1 MDAVRCKHLHPT
13 KRQSVNR
20 LVECHSFVAL
30 GSCQHFV
37 VPLSFATSVPCA
49 FLSGRRFSG
58 CSRFGGYFES
68 HPFMRCASGIAHQK
82 FSHMSN
88 AQLHPSPKHVAVAV
102 SKGSQGNLLGEA
114 SLLHPLFPTTSS
126 SSSSSSSSIESM
138 DGIDSTDYAPYVQ
151 PAPQTRC
158 VPGCRGPHQY
168 APTCLFFFFSSLR
181 STEHTFHSHPFFC
194 LRFRFLS
201 LTRYLIDFAKP
212 GKRRVVVSF

>member
-20 LVECHSFVAL
+20 LAECHSFVAL

-49 FLSGRRFSG
+49 FLSVRRFSG
-58 CSRFGGYFES
+58 CSRFGGYIES

-138 DGIDSTDYAPYVQ
+138 DGIDSADYAPYVCTASS
-151 PAPQTRC
+151 PDSLRSRMSGSASIR
-158 VPGCRGPHQY
+158 
-168 APTCLFFFFSSLR
+168 ADMFFSSLLCGVR
-181 STEHTFHSHPFFC
+181 STLFILIRFFAC
-194 LRFRFLS
+194 VS
-201 LTRYLIDFAKP
+201 DFS
-212 GKRRVVVSF
+212 VSPAT